1 MSCDSFAQETI
12 GQGMIKGILV
22 INNHGMPRLMKFYQ
36 SVTGEEEQQSVLR
49 QIFQQVSQRPDT
61 FCNYLAGRVPEWGDE
76 TKIIYRHYATLYFV
90 FAVDK
95 QESDLGI
102 LDLIQVFVESLD
114 KSFENVCELDLIF
127 HSDKVNYILD
137 EIIMAGMVLET
148 NIRHILTSVNE
159 QSKLHNQSMK
169 LTTGA
174 AAGLAAGA
182 AANSF
187 GAAVNAFGLA
197 SK

>member
-1 MSCDSFAQETI
+1 
-12 GQGMIKGILV
+12 MIKGILI
-22 INNHGMPRLMKFYQ
+22 INNHGLPRLTKFYQ
-36 SVTGEEEQQSVLR
+36 SVTGEEEQQSVIR
-49 QIFQQVSQRPDT
+49 QVFQQVSQRPDS
-61 FCNYLAGRVPEWGDE
+61 FCNYLAGRVPEWGDQ

-114 KSFENVCELDLIF
+114 KCFENVCELDLIF

-148 NIRHILTSVNE
+148 NIRHILSSVTE
-159 QSKLHNQSMK
+159 QSKLHSAAGK
-169 LTTGA
+169 LTAGA
-174 AAGLAAGA
+174 AAGMAATA
-182 AANSF
+182 ASSVLGSAHSQ
-187 GAAVNAFGLA
+187 LQSWT